1 MRIGIFG
8 GTFDPVHF
16 GHLLLAES
24 CREQLRLDEVWFVP
38 AAIPPHK
45 REQHVTTPAARVEM
59 LKLAIGGNEAFR
71 VSEIELAREGVS
83 YTVDTLTEIRRQ
95 QPSAE
100 LFLLIGADTLHDLP
114 NWREPQQVCTLALP
128 VAVCRPGSPEP
139 TYDALATLVSAERL
153 QQIEAHRVDM
163 PPIGISSRDLRRRAA
178 AGLSLRYQT
187 PRAVEKYVETHGLY
201 RPAVTT

>member
-24 CREQLRLDEVWFVP
+24 CREQLELNEVWFVP

-45 REQHVTTPAARVEM
+45 REQQVTTPAARVDM

-83 YTVDTLTEIRRQ
+83 YTVETLAEVKRLR
-95 QPSAE
+95 PEAE
-100 LFLLIGADTLHDLP
+100 LFLLVGADTLHDLP
-114 NWREPQQVCTLALP
+114 NWREPRQVCALALP
-128 VAVCRPGSPEP
+128 VAVCRPGSPDP
-139 TYDALATLVSAERL
+139 AYDALRDLVSPERL
-153 QQIEAHRVDM
+153 NEIASRHVAM
-163 PPIGISSRDLRRRAA
+163 APIGISSRELRRRAA

-187 PRAVEKYVETHGLY
+187 PRAVEKYIETHGLY
-201 RPAVTT
+201 REAVKG